1 MLSEVASGTKFIDKI
16 LVAIFDAATEEANE
30 VWMANPGKI
39 FDFPLKRIGGV
50 GHIYVFDG
58 HNCKHAQQIPA
69 QGIPFRRSRSLW
81 HSRSPPLRTKNVRFT
96 TPI

>member
-58 HNCKHAQQIPA
+58 HNLAAGKNTFVNTP
-69 QGIPFRRSRSLW
+69 
-81 HSRSPPLRTKNVRFT
+81 SRSPPKAYLSVVPEVYGILDLRL
-96 TPI
+96 